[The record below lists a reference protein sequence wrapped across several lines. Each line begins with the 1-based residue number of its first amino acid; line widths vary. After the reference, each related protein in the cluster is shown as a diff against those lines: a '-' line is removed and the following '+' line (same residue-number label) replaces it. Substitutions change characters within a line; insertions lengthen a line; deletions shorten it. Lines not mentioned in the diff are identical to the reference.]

1 MYGPESIDAETMKHN
16 LSVALLDAV
25 GCMEPI
31 FDAADGLRRD
41 LESRGWSP
49 TVAEQC
55 AGVWLMG
62 AVASAMGG
70 GK

>member
-1 MYGPESIDAETMKHN
+1 MFEADPTSMEKAKHD
-16 LSVALLDAV
+16 LSVVLLDAV
-25 GCMEPI
+25 GLMQPI
-31 FDAADGLRRD
+31 FDAADGMKRD

-55 AGVWLMG
+55 AGIWLMG